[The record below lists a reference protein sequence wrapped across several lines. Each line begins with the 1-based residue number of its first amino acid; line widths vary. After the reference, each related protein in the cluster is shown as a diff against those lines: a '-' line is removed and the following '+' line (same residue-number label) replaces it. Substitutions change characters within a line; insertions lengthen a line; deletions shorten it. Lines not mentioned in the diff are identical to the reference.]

1 MAKDEKAAA
10 APPETGEAP
19 KKGRKKLIM
28 IIAIVVVL
36 LGGGAGGWFMFKP
49 SSATAEPE
57 PEPGA
62 VVPLD
67 PVTIN
72 LADGHFL
79 KLRLSL
85 QATADVTEAP
95 DGSKAL
101 DIAIELYSNRPMA
114 ELMSNTE
121 RERSKA
127 ELREKIE
134 KAYTV
139 NKEKEIMDVYFTSF
153 VIQ

>member
-1 MAKDEKAAA
+1 MANDEKADQKAGA
-10 APPETGEAP
+10 DEAP
-19 KKGRKKLIM
+19 KKSKKKLIM

-36 LGGGAGGWFMFKP
+36 LGGGAGGYLMLKP

-57 PEPGA
+57 PEPGI

-67 PVTIN
+67 AITIN

-79 KLRLSL
+79 KLKLSL
-85 QATADVTEAP
+85 QATADVAEAP

-101 DIAIELYSNRPMA
+101 DIAIDLYSNREMA
-114 ELMSNTE
+114 ELMSNQE

-127 ELREKIE
+127 ELKEKIE
-134 KAYTV
+134 AAYTV
-139 NKEKEIMDVYFTSF
+139 DKEKEIMDVYFTSF

>member
-1 MAKDEKAAA
+1 MASEEKPAA
-10 APPETGEAP
+10 EEAP
-19 KKGRKKLIM
+19 KKSKKKLIM

-36 LGGGAGGWFMFKP
+36 LGGGAGGYFMMRP
-49 SSATAEPE
+49 SAAEAEPE

-67 PVTIN
+67 AITIN

-85 QATADVTEAP
+85 QATAEVTEAP

-101 DIAIELYSNRPMA
+101 DIAIELYSNREMA
-114 ELMSNTE
+114 ELMSNAE
-121 RERSKA
+121 RERSKV
-127 ELREKIE
+127 ELKEKIV

-139 NKEKEIMDVYFTSF
+139 EKEKEIMDVYFTSF